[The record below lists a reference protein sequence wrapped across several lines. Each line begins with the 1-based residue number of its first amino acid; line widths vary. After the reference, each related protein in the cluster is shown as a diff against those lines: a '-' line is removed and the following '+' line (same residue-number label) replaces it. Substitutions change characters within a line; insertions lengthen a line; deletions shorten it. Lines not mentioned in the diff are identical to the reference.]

1 MYKVILRKSNKERRK
16 LRVRSNIFGT
26 LERPRLSVFRSNKYI
41 TAQLIDD
48 ANGVT
53 LADTLKETKDLH
65 VGKTKVEAAKEVGL
79 LLAKKAV
86 EAKITK
92 VTFDR
97 NGNRYHGRVK
107 NVAEGAREGGLQL
120 WDLNLIMMALKKE

>member
-120 WDLNLIMMALKKE
+120 